1 MTAPNDDRTNANPQ
15 PDSTSPNRSAFLE
28 SMREIASADGRS
40 LREVLDAERA
50 RARRRPVTMTDDCL
64 LPDEAEELLASPRLG
79 IKEGGLR
86 VVDRDRATPFEL
98 EAFDHVSDCRF
109 CQSLLE
115 VMQPT
120 VEERDAFLKRVR
132 DEAEQARK
140 RGAPSNSDDPGSV
153 SGGTWVTVRS
163 AWPIALPVA
172 TAAYAFARPAFGEPS
187 PLEYAF
193 SASWPVVVVAG
204 VLAAFATKLLLVLRP
219 TASVLST
226 APRSAATHR
235 QNPGNGVLSISLVA
249 FFVMLGAGAL
259 NAVHTDRAVL
269 DAQEALA
276 ADAIDAWSAVGT
288 SQHAVLDRLDCDASA
303 DKSPEVCRLRERIPL
318 PGSVVRTRTKT
329 AADLYW
335 DVRGQRRQ
343 EVMMT
348 QGQVVSSQS
357 TGKAIKLASGDV
369 LPASTPA
376 ALASLAVGSPVV
388 AVRAAPDATRL
399 VQALVTSRELAQHNL
414 IQVSADVDI
423 IRR

>member
-1 MTAPNDDRTNANPQ
+1 MTAQKDDRTPQ
-15 PDSTSPNRSAFLE
+15 PDSSSPKRSAFLD

-40 LREVLDAERA
+40 LREVLNAERA

-79 IKEGGLR
+79 FKEGRLR
-86 VVDRDRATPFEL
+86 VVDRDKAIPFEL

-132 DEAEQARK
+132 DEAEQAGE
-140 RGAPSNSDDPGSV
+140 RGAPGNSDDPGSV
-153 SGGTWVTVRS
+153 SGGTWATVRS

-172 TAAYAFARPAFGEPS
+172 TAAYAFARPAFGEAS

-219 TASVLST
+219 AASVPST
-226 APRSAATHR
+226 TPRSAATHR
-235 QNPGNGVLSISLVA
+235 QNPRNAVLSISLVA
-249 FFVMLGAGAL
+249 FLVMLGVGAL
-259 NAVHTDRAVL
+259 SAVHTDRAVF

-276 ADAIDAWSAVGT
+276 TDAIDAWSGVGM
-288 SQHAVLDRLDCDASA
+288 SQQAVLDRLDCDASA
-303 DKSPEVCRLRERIPL
+303 AKSPEVCRLRERFPL

-329 AADLYW
+329 EADLYW

-343 EVMMT
+343 ELLMT
-348 QGQVVSSQS
+348 QGRVVSSES

-369 LPASTPA
+369 LRASTPA
-376 ALASLAVGSPVV
+376 ALASLAIGSPVV
-388 AVRAAPDATRL
+388 AVQAAPDATRL
-399 VQALVTSRELAQHNL
+399 VEALVTSRELARHNL
-414 IQVSADVDI
+414 VQVSADVDFG
-423 IRR
+423 RR